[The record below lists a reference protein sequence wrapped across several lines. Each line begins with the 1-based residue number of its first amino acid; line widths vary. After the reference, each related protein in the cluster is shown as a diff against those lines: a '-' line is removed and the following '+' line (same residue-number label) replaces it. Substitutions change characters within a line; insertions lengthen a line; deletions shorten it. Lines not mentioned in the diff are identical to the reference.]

1 MILNMGFTHH
11 EIVYILAFYALGAA
25 LGFFSFRYDRTKP
38 KLESAFNCILTIF
51 IGMFLAYIFAS
62 YLEEHKVFST
72 SMNMLV
78 GGLGS
83 FGLPDLVIKNWPKI
97 TDKIADLAMHKVAG
111 KELKEIEKKKQG
123 KDYDE

>member
-1 MILNMGFTHH
+1 MILNIGFTPH
-11 EIVYILAFYALGAA
+11 EIVYILAFYALGAV
-25 LGFFSFRYDRTKP
+25 LGFFSFRYDCHKTKA
-38 KLESAFNCILTIF
+38 ENAFNCCLTTC

-72 SMNMLV
+72 SMNMLF

-111 KELKEIEKKKQG
+111 KEYRELEKKKRER
-123 KDYDE
+123 DYDE